1 MIMIRHELRQNRVSF
16 WAWTLSIGFLI
27 AVCIVI
33 FPEMKGQMDGIGEI
47 FASLGSFSEAF
58 GMDKISF
65 GTFLGFYSVEC
76 GNILGIGGAF
86 FAALCG
92 ISALAKEEKQHTAE
106 FLFTHPVGRTRVI
119 TQKLL
124 AILIQILAMNLLVFA
139 LAVGAVALTGE
150 PIPLRE
156 MALLHMANLLL
167 QIEVAGICFGV
178 SAFLRRGELSIGMGI
193 AILLYFLGIVANL
206 SEGAAFLRVI
216 TPFGYTEGADI
227 LANGSLD
234 GGLILCGMAYT
245 VVGILTAYRKYTG
258 KDLS

>member
-1 MIMIRHELRQNRVSF
+1 MNEKFFSLPEERQQAIINAGYRVFSQN
-16 WAWTLSIGFLI
+16 SYKKSPMQEI
-27 AVCIVI
+27 A
-33 FPEMKGQMDGIGEI
+33 E
-47 FASLGSFSEAF
+47 EA
-58 GMDKISF
+58 
-65 GTFLGFYSVEC
+65 
-76 GNILGIGGAF
+76 
-86 FAALCG
+86 G
-92 ISALAKEEKQHTAE
+92 IS
-106 FLFTHPVGRTRVI
+106 
-119 TQKLL
+119 
-124 AILIQILAMNLLVFA
+124 
-139 LAVGAVALTGE
+139 
-150 PIPLRE
+150 
-156 MALLHMANLLL
+156 
-167 QIEVAGICFGV
+167 FGV